1 MRLENAPTLIDR
13 NFSLLAAPILI
24 IVALL
29 GYLAGHGRSAAAPPP
44 PVEKTR
50 TISAATV
57 TLDYPAGWQ
66 TASAAPKI
74 PGLSLAHAT
83 VVAPEGEAT
92 QAGLVT
98 GQLPAGEPSP
108 LPSGFVAKLH
118 ALPHTE
124 VVSLPETQAYRYT
137 QLNISG
143 FALPLTLYAIPDP
156 GGHPTAVACYATN
169 SLAAFMRTCELIAAR
184 LKLAVQAQSYVLTP
198 DSAYARQVSALL
210 GPVSAARAM
219 LRRETGSQPAPAVVQ
234 RLEGAIA
241 QAATSLSALQPPPA
255 AGQAQ
260 AALSNALWRARDAY
274 AALAAATG
282 TGSPGAYSAAQARVS
297 TAEASVDAAL
307 GSFAL
312 LGYAQR

>member
-1 MRLENAPTLIDR
+1 MRLENISTLADR
-13 NFSLLAAPILI
+13 NLSLLAAPLLI
-24 IVALL
+24 VVALL
-29 GYLAGHGRSAAAPPP
+29 GYLAGHGRSAAAPAAA
-44 PVEKTR
+44 VEKTR
-50 TISAATV
+50 TISTATV

-66 TASAAPKI
+66 PASAAPTI

-83 VVAPEGEAT
+83 VVGPEGEAT

-118 ALPHTE
+118 ALPRTE

-137 QLNISG
+137 QLNIAG
-143 FALPLTLYAIPDP
+143 FALPLTLYAIPNP

-169 SLAAFMRTCELIAAR
+169 ALVAFMRTCEQIVAT
-184 LKLAVQAQSYVLTP
+184 LKLAVQTQSYILTP
-198 DSAYARQVSALL
+198 DSTYAQQVSALL
-210 GPVSAARAM
+210 GPVSAARAT
-219 LRRETGSQPAPAVVQ
+219 LRREPGSQPARAVVQ
-234 RLEGAIA
+234 GLESALA
-241 QAATSLSALQPPPA
+241 QAATSLSALQSPPA
-255 AGQAQ
+255 AGQAH

-274 AALAAATG
+274 AALTAAAG
-282 TGSPGAYSAAQARVS
+282 TGSPGAYGAARARVS
-297 TAEASVDAAL
+297 TAEKSVDAAL